1 MSEQLIGD
9 LRSYLAARGHTPAT
23 LHQYTA
29 AAAHFLGWLGGQP
42 PDRQR
47 IDAQAVRVFLHD
59 HLPACRCPHP
69 GNKQPKSVR
78 AALNQ
83 LLAMR
88 GEARVDPPR
97 PLSFPGI
104 EAMVA
109 RFDTYL
115 GAVCGLA
122 DATRRYRRRFV
133 RDFLVGLFGDG
144 SVDVRRITPEAL
156 IGFVTERVR
165 AQRPGSVGVLACSL
179 RSFLRFLQLEGERP
193 ADLGGALPTPAH
205 WSLAPLPPSLNE
217 EQRARFWASFDRAT
231 ALGRRDYAMARCL
244 ADLGLRC
251 QEVAALRLDDIDW
264 RSGVLDLSPGKS
276 RRAAQLPLPQATGA
290 ALADYLRHARPTT
303 STRAVF
309 VQHRAP
315 VGAAAAKTTVRGAI
329 RRAFARADLP
339 WTGTHILRH
348 TAAACMV
355 QSGSALKLVADVL
368 RHRSIDTTAIY
379 AKVDLPNLSRVA
391 LPWPGRSL

>member
-9 LRSYLAARGHTPAT
+9 FRLYLAARGHTPAT
-23 LHQYTA
+23 LHQYATV
-29 AAAHFLGWLGGQP
+29 AAHFLGWLGGQP
-42 PDRQR
+42 PDGQR
-47 IDAQAVRVFLHD
+47 IDALAVRVFLHD
-59 HLPACRCPHP
+59 HLPECRCPHP
-69 GNKQPKSVR
+69 GNKHPKDVR

-88 GEARVDPPR
+88 GEARLCSPSPP
-97 PLSFPGI
+97 SFPGI

-122 DATRRYRRRFV
+122 DATRRYRRRLV
-133 RDFLVGLFGDG
+133 RGFLIGLFGDR
-144 SVDVRRITPEAL
+144 SVDAHRITPEVL
-156 IGFVTERVR
+156 IGFVTER
-165 AQRPGSVGVLACSL
+165 AHAERPGSVGVRSCSL
-179 RSFLRFLQLEGERP
+179 RSFLRFLQLEGELP
-193 ADLGGALPTPAH
+193 ADLTSAVPTPPH
-205 WSLAPLPPSLNE
+205 WSLAPLPPSLSE
-217 EQRARFWASFDRAT
+217 EELARFWATFDRAT
-231 ALGRRDYAMARCL
+231 ALGRRDYAIAHCL

-251 QEVAALRLDDIDW
+251 QDVAALRLDDIDW
-264 RSGVLDLSPGKS
+264 RSGVLHLSPGKS
-276 RRAAQLPLPQATGA
+276 RRAEQLPLPQTTGA

-303 STRAVF
+303 PSRAVF

-315 VGAAAAKTTVRGAI
+315 VGEAAARTTVRGAI

-348 TAAACMV
+348 TAAARMV
-355 QSGSALKLVADVL
+355 QSGSSLKLVADVL

-379 AKVDLPNLSRVA
+379 TKVDLPNLSRVA